1 MSLVCQYTIM
11 SPTASSA
18 PADQQPTRLNQRRN
32 AMANVHAGISSSDIN
47 QIKEQAPACLTTAQP
62 TCLSTTGSP
71 TMRGGVASSEAS
83 GLSAMAF
90 QATMPAAGD
99 HSTSSPLQ
107 SPGLKHRRN
116 AVPDVLAVLDEG
128 NLGRILAARASREA
142 SLHNDQEDDHQHEFT
157 F

>member
-1 MSLVCQYTIM
+1 M

-47 QIKEQAPACLTTAQP
+47 QIKEQAPACLTTARP

-71 TMRGGVASSEAS
+71 TMRGGASSEAS

-90 QATMPAAGD
+90 QATAMTTGD

-128 NLGRILAARASREA
+128 NLGRILAAREAREA